1 MELNEVTDTKD
12 TNMVGEFFVLLM
24 FFGDPT
30 SLKEY
35 TIRESVSECLGAK
48 RTIERSL
55 RGGRSKDY
63 KGSVRLSCKKL
74 QVEHDADYNIIRFVD
89 DIDKVLGPQR

>member
-1 MELNEVTDTKD
+1 
-12 TNMVGEFFVLLM
+12 MVGEFFVLLM
-24 FFGDPT
+24 FFGDPS

-35 TIRESVSECLGAK
+35 TIRESVGECLGAK

-63 KGSVRLSCKKL
+63 AGSVRLSCKKL
-74 QVEHDADYNIIRFVD
+74 NVEYDDSYNIIRFVD
-89 DIDKVLGPQR
+89 DLDKVLGKQHG

>member
-1 MELNEVTDTKD
+1 M
-12 TNMVGEFFVLLM
+12 M
-24 FFGDPT
+24 FFGEPL

-35 TIRESVSECLGAK
+35 TIRESVGECLSAK

-63 KGSVRLSCKKL
+63 AGSVRLACKKL
-74 QVEHDADYNIIRFVD
+74 NVEHDGDYNIIRFVD
-89 DIDKVLGPQR
+89 DLDKVLGKQHG